1 MTPANLQCQRCNT
14 ANPPDAAFCFRCGG
28 SLSAPPP
35 PQPPTGRPT
44 QTSNTRAHWIALAAV
59 VAIVG
64 ACGLCGIIGKLSD
77 RSTNTANANS
87 NVTIAGNSTPSV
99 SPTAIPTPSFAD
111 LQRRAAS
118 LIDLNKEE
126 YVRDDLKPFDEV
138 MQSLRAIPKTSKD
151 YAPAQALI
159 NRLIQKSARIT
170 AEILVL
176 GPKPANSPWDSR
188 VDAVVEYLRANL
200 NDYDSS
206 EFVEWSAVKKIEVK
220 GEPYWGV
227 RLKLRA
233 KNAFGA
239 FLLRDTYYF
248 IRQNHVVRTEG
259 L

>member
-1 MTPANLQCQRCNT
+1 VIRDKDMTPQSLQCTRCN
-14 ANPPDAAFCFRCGG
+14 APNPPDAAFCFRCGAPFAAAA
-28 SLSAPPP
+28 SL
-35 PQPPTGRPT
+35 PQV
-44 QTSNTRAHWIALAAV
+44 QTRNTTTLWIAVGVVVSV
-59 VAIVG
+59 VA

-77 RSTNTANANS
+77 KPTNSANANTTLS
-87 NVTIAGNSTPSV
+87 TTGTPSV
-99 SPTAIPTPSFAD
+99 SPTATPTPSFAE
-111 LQRRAAS
+111 LQRRATS
-118 LIDLNKEE
+118 LIDSNKEE
-126 YVRDDLKPFDEV
+126 YGRDDLKPFDDV
-138 MQSLRAIPKTSKD
+138 TKTLREIPKTSKD

-176 GPKPANSPWDSR
+176 GPKPITSPWDGR
-188 VDAVVEYLRANL
+188 VDAVVEYLRAHL

-206 EFVEWSAVKKIEVK
+206 EFVEWSAVKKIEIK

-239 FLLRDTYYF
+239 YLLRDTYYF
-248 IRQNHVVRTEG
+248 IRQGNVVRTEG

>member
-1 MTPANLQCQRCNT
+1 MTAQ
-14 ANPPDAAFCFRCGG
+14 
-28 SLSAPPP
+28 
-35 PQPPTGRPT
+35 PQPSSLPQA
-44 QTSNTRAHWIALAAV
+44 QTRNTTTIWIAVGVLVAV
-59 VAIVG
+59 VA
-64 ACGLCGIIGKLSD
+64 ACGLCGVIGKLSD
-77 RSTNTANANS
+77 KPTNTANSNS
-87 NVTIAGNSTPSV
+87 NATLASTGAPSG
-99 SPTAIPTPSFAD
+99 SATATPTPSFAE
-111 LQRRAAS
+111 LQRRAES

-126 YVRDDLKPFDEV
+126 YVRDDLKAFDEA
-138 MQSLRAIPKTSKD
+138 MKPLHEIPKTSKD

-176 GPKPANSPWDSR
+176 GPKPISTPWDGR
-188 VDAVVEYLRANL
+188 VDAVVEYLKSSL

-206 EFVEWSAVKKIEVK
+206 EFVEWSAVKKVEVK

-239 FLLRDTYYF
+239 YLLRDTYYF
-248 IRQNHVVRTEG
+248 IRQGSVVRTEG